1 VTKVVNISVISGT
14 ALFFSIF
21 FLSLQGQQKKIER
34 IWSRAI
40 MKYNDSIKEQVTN
53 SFFFLKFGQQWTVCK
68 LLSIFPLIEI

>member
-53 SFFFLKFGQQWTVCK
+53 SFFFFWSLGSSEPCANCWVF
-68 LLSIFPLIEI
+68 FH